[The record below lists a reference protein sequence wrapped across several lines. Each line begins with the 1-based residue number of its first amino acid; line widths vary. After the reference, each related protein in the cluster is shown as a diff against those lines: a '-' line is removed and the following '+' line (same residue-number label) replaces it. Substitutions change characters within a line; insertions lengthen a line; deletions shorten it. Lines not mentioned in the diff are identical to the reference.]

1 MERVALPLSNES
13 LDETVKVLK
22 ALADP
27 TRLRL
32 IQLLLETTPGK
43 ALCVNALAA
52 RLKVSQ
58 PAVSQHLRILR
69 GLDLVVPERR
79 GYRVHYALNRRR
91 LSDCWELVKKVLDL
105 GDTVE

>member
-58 PAVSQHLRILR
+58 PQCLSICAS
-69 GLDLVVPERR
+69 
-79 GYRVHYALNRRR
+79 YAAWTWLCRSGADIECIT
-91 LSDCWELVKKVLDL
+91 L
-105 GDTVE
+105 